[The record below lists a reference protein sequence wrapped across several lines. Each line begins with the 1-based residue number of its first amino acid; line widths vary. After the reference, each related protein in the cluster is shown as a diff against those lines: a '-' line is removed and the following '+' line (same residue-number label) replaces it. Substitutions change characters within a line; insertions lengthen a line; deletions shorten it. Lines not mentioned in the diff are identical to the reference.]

1 MFTGVMQRV
10 TEQQDLNV
18 EATQPNIRASQL
30 AQANE
35 WAETF
40 VV

>member
-1 MFTGVMQRV
+1 MFTRVMQRV

-18 EATQPNIRASQL
+18 KTIQPNIRASQL

-35 WAETF
+35 
-40 VV
+40 

>member
-1 MFTGVMQRV
+1 MFTRVMQRV

-18 EATQPNIRASQL
+18 KATQLNICTSQL

-35 WAETF
+35 
-40 VV
+40 